1 MIYLVKDE
9 IISIIMKSTKVE
21 LIVGIIKFKW
31 INWKN
36 EITYNYDKWKI
47 V

>member
-31 INWKN
+31 INWKS
-36 EITYNYDKWKI
+36 ERTYNYDKWKR